1 MLFFVFVAVGVPLA
15 LPFSCSGFGVIV
27 FIRLVVEIV
36 EEGREDGVEMVQEYV
51 HVEAIEINNPLVD
64 VLSVMALAAI
74 FEKKLGGAV
83 HRPQDLC
90 NKCVL
95 DCNFFFVDDAVFSVS
110 ILHKIPNLG
119 FKDAVFAE
127 DRIYCDREC
136 FQLVIEEVKVLGDRN
151 CPLS

>member
-36 EEGREDGVEMVQEYV
+36 EEGREDGVEMVHEYV

-90 NKCVL
+90 NKRVL
-95 DCNFFFVDDAVFSVS
+95 DCNFF
-110 ILHKIPNLG
+110 L
-119 FKDAVFAE
+119 
-127 DRIYCDREC
+127 
-136 FQLVIEEVKVLGDRN
+136 
-151 CPLS
+151 